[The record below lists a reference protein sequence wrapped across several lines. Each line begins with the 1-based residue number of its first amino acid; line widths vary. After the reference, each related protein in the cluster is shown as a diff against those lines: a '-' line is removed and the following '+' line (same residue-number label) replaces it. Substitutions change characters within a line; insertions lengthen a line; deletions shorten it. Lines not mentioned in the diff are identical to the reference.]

1 MKKTFK
7 PPINWIM
14 KKEYQKNLDSL
25 MKQFFCNIKG
35 IKKDGGFAAAKNL
48 GIAEGKLCGT
58 NEKRVELLD
67 SIKSHYRTEG
77 IWLAMNDIIEED
89 KEKKEDKQRGSYLG

>member
-1 MKKTFK
+1 
-7 PPINWIM
+7 
-14 KKEYQKNLDSL
+14 
-25 MKQFFCNIKG
+25 
-35 IKKDGGFAAAKNL
+35 
-48 GIAEGKLCGT
+48 
-58 NEKRVELLD
+58 LLD